1 MSAAMAGCCPQKLG
15 LVMLVGE
22 WFPAGNVLRGQFSF
36 GGCCTGRW
44 GVLVSFGTPTTT
56 FDSSVVRGTTGV
68 VGVVGAGIKKLAKN
82 E

>member
-22 WFPAGNVLRGQFSF
+22 WFPAGNVLRGGQFSF

-56 FDSSVVRGTTGV
+56 FDSSVVRGTGGV
-68 VGVVGAGIKKLAKN
+68 VGVVGVVGDGIKKI
-82 E
+82 